1 MPIFIAFLE
10 FTAFPC
16 HDLDPFFAHFVMSIP
31 FDTPELFAFLP
42 SLQGTAGSALPAAQ
56 QPDCRPSLSVFLSH
70 APASFRRGRRII
82 HTYKPIS
89 ILLPQRL
96 SYFHPEKGQVTS
108 PPVVPHR
115 TRWT

>member
-1 MPIFIAFLE
+1 MPI

-31 FDTPELFAFLP
+31 FDTPELLAFLP

-96 SYFHPEKGQVTS
+96 SSFHPET
-108 PPVVPHR
+108 
-115 TRWT
+115 